1 MKNLLLSAC
10 ILLQSISI
18 GAQENIK
25 EISLGSEVWIGATN
39 SDGSGLYWDIFRA
52 VFEPMGIKM
61 KYQIR
66 SYTGT
71 VQLLEL
77 QKIDAFVGSGQNEI
91 DNAIY
96 PKWHFDAEIV
106 VVIFKKSN
114 NLNWEGQKS
123 LEGKQVAWVKGYE
136 YDKYL
141 SVPVKKKEVDTR
153 KTGLLRLN
161 ADRIDFF
168 MDANVDL
175 EDALNKGFIDSSKFQ
190 TEFVTQLNLYLAFV
204 NNPRG
209 KQLSQIFDNR
219 FESLLLSGEVKKL
232 YAKWKWSPFPFETKN

>member
-1 MKNLLLSAC
+1 
-10 ILLQSISI
+10 
-18 GAQENIK
+18 
-25 EISLGSEVWIGATN
+25 
-39 SDGSGLYWDIFRA
+39 
-52 VFEPMGIKM
+52 M

-71 VQLLEL
+71 VQMLEL

-123 LEGKQVAWVKGYE
+123 LEGQKVSWIKGYE

-141 SVPVKKKEVDTR
+141 SVPVKKREVDTR

-168 MDANVDL
+168 MDANIDL
-175 EDALNKGFIDSSKFQ
+175 EYALTKGFIDSSKFQ
-190 TEFVTQLNLYLAFV
+190 TEFVTQINLYLAFV
-204 NNPRG
+204 NSPKG

-219 FESLLLSGEVKKL
+219 FESLLLSGEIKRL
-232 YAKWKWSPFPFETKN
+232 YTKWNWSPFPFESNNQEESIP